1 MRNRNQPLSRIDR
14 RTCCL
19 VAIVLVLGW
28 LCLPGRVALGQAD
41 MLAPIKFDWPMLASP
56 EIKKPPVKLA
66 YSPRLVPL
74 WIEALQQS
82 EAGAQRHAAQA
93 IYRAS
98 FYGVSG
104 LEKAVPHLQAIL
116 AKNKGSRTARIAA
129 AHTLVR
135 LDARESAALFTKVAA
150 EGDIEL
156 CLLIEP
162 ALAAWKYEPVEALW
176 QQRLQGPL
184 TNEGLVVLAIRQL
197 AAAKVNEV
205 APRLQEIALNRRARI
220 AYRVEAAKALA
231 AIGKTPVRK
240 AAESLLQYDK
250 GPLVDRLVAGWLLQ
264 VNQPLEDSPEVE
276 QLLAQLTKLSED
288 PQNVIVRLALQSLL
302 QISPQTIRNGKT
314 KWGQSSDARIRQL
327 VWQALTRTVKP
338 QAGDLRELVVGLN
351 DPELDVRRTVAAGLG
366 ELAQQSEM
374 KEMLVD
380 LLVKEL
386 GRGDKFW
393 RSQEQSMLLL
403 VDWNHGA
410 AAPQMAGLLNAEE
423 AEAFATAAWGLRKL
437 KAVEQLPAMH
447 RRVIELVELLEEK
460 VPENDS
466 VDDVNEQLAQLLQAI
481 GEMKYKE
488 ALPTLKRAA
497 QKNGIAFTVRSAAV
511 WAVGIIQAGQSD
523 SEFVKFCYQRILDE
537 NMFDPE
543 GAIVKQTCAIA
554 LGQMKSA
561 EAVEFLQGQH
571 DRLENISV
579 FKWACSWSL
588 NQINGHPI
596 LDFDP
601 IVIAPGV
608 WFLDVVETEESG
620 N

>member
-1 MRNRNQPLSRIDR
+1 M
-14 RTCCL
+14 
-19 VAIVLVLGW
+19 
-28 LCLPGRVALGQAD
+28 
-41 MLAPIKFDWPMLASP
+41 
-56 EIKKPPVKLA
+56 
-66 YSPRLVPL
+66 
-74 WIEALQQS
+74 
-82 EAGAQRHAAQA
+82 
-93 IYRAS
+93 
-98 FYGVSG
+98 
-104 LEKAVPHLQAIL
+104 
-116 AKNKGSRTARIAA
+116 
-129 AHTLVR
+129 
-135 LDARESAALFTKVAA
+135 
-150 EGDIEL
+150 
-156 CLLIEP
+156 
-162 ALAAWKYEPVEALW
+162 
-176 QQRLQGPL
+176 
-184 TNEGLVVLAIRQL
+184 
-197 AAAKVNEV
+197 
-205 APRLQEIALNRRARI
+205 
-220 AYRVEAAKALA
+220 
-231 AIGKTPVRK
+231 
-240 AAESLLQYDK
+240 
-250 GPLVDRLVAGWLLQ
+250 
-264 VNQPLEDSPEVE
+264 
-276 QLLAQLTKLSED
+276 LAQLTKLSED

-338 QAGDLRELVVGLN
+338 QVGDLRELVVGLN

-366 ELAQQSEM
+366 ELAQQPEM

-561 EAVEFLQGQH
+561 EAVDFLQGQH